1 MLTVARDQF
10 LNLLQS
16 LGVRPGDGL
25 MIHSAL
31 HFLGKPEGGVEMY
44 LDALCECLGID
55 PARFVQRRPE
65 ENELAGCRS
74 TLAVPTF
81 NFGFTRGQ
89 PFDLENTPSE
99 GMGAFAELV
108 RIQPGAFRSPHPL
121 QSVSAIGRYAADLA
135 RCDTPGGYD
144 PGSPFD
150 RMLGLDFKVLLLGAD
165 IFYTSMVQYVEQL
178 ANVSYRYWKDFTG
191 PMRGADG
198 EWRTLTCRM
207 FVRDLEL
214 DPKVSCKPV
223 QKVLQEHGQ
232 WSAVK
237 LNYGEVAL
245 FRLADYVKAAS
256 EMLAAD
262 AWAFVQNRP

>member
-1 MLTVARDQF
+1 MLTVTRKQF
-10 LNLLQS
+10 LELLQS
-16 LGVRPGDGL
+16 LGLRPGDDL

-31 HFLGKPEGGVEMY
+31 QFLGRPEGGVEMY
-44 LDALCECLGID
+44 LDALCQCLEID
-55 PARFVQRRPE
+55 PLRFVHRRPD
-65 ENELAGCRS
+65 ENELADCPS

-89 PFDLENTPSE
+89 PFDLESTPSE

-108 RIQPGAFRSPHPL
+108 RTRPGAFRSPHPI
-121 QSVSAIGRYAADLA
+121 QSVAAIGRHAVDLA

-144 PGSPFD
+144 PGSSFD

-165 IFYTSMVQYVEQL
+165 IFYTSMVQYVEQV
-178 ANVSYRYWKDFTG
+178 ANVPYRYWKKFIG
-191 PMRGADG
+191 PVRGVDG
-198 EWRTLTCRM
+198 EWRTLTYRM

-214 DPKVSCKPV
+214 DPLVSCKPV
-223 QKVLQEHGQ
+223 QKVLQERGQ
-232 WSAVK
+232 WSAEK
-237 LNYGEVAL
+237 LNYGGVAF